1 MDCLFHDI
9 IAQELNISSKSVK
22 ATIQLLDE
30 GATVPFISRYRKE
43 VTGELDEVAV
53 RDIQLR
59 YEKLKE
65 ISKRKEYILEV
76 ISQQNALTP
85 ELKAKIENTFDSVA
99 LEDLFLPFKPKRR
112 TKAAVAR
119 EKGLEP
125 LAKMIMSQNVDN
137 VANVAQR
144 YVKGE
149 VDSIETAIAGALD
162 IIAEWISESESARSV
177 VRNVF
182 ERSAVISSQIAK
194 GKEAEAENYLNYKE
208 FSQSLRNCS
217 SYRYLAI
224 RRGEEEGLLKV
235 SISIDDESVIDRL
248 NKIFVKRH
256 TKSDVAELV
265 QKAVKDGYKRLL
277 RPSIETEISAIA
289 KSKADDKAINTF
301 SENLRQLLMA
311 PPLGRK
317 RVMGLDPGY
326 RTGCKVVCL
335 DEQGNLLHNDVIY
348 PCQPKND
355 IKGASRKV
363 SYLVEAYKIEAIAVG
378 NGTASRETERF
389 LINMRFP
396 HKVQVF
402 VVNESGASIYSASKV
417 AREEFPDKDVTVR
430 GAVSIGR
437 RLIDPLAELVKI
449 EPKSI
454 GVGQYQ
460 HDVDQTKLKDALDY
474 TVSSCVNLVGVN
486 VNTASTQ
493 LLSYVS
499 GIGSLLATNIV
510 KYRSENGDFRSREQ
524 LLDVPRMGAKSYQQC
539 AGFLRIPNA
548 DNVLDNTSVHP
559 ESYDVITRIADD
571 IGCSVEQL
579 IAQKEM
585 HSKIDLMKYVDD
597 KIGLPTLNDIM
608 HELEKP
614 GRDPRTAIKVF
625 SFDESLRTIEDVKPG
640 MVVNGIV
647 NNITDFGAFVD
658 IGVKESGLVHVSQ
671 LCDKFVSSPTDIV
684 SIHQH
689 VKVKVLD
696 VDLSRRRIS
705 LTMKNI
711 E

>member
-9 IAQELNISSKSVK
+9 IAKELNISSKSVK
-22 ATIQLLDE
+22 ATMQLLDE

-65 ISKRKEYILEV
+65 ISRRKEYVLEV

-85 ELKAKIENTFDSVA
+85 ELRTKIENTFDSVA
-99 LEDLFLPFKPKRR
+99 LEDLFLPYKPKRR
-112 TKAAVAR
+112 TRAAVAR

-125 LAKMIMSQNVDN
+125 LAKIIMSQNVDN
-137 VANVAQR
+137 VEIVAQR

-149 VDSIETAIAGALD
+149 VDSIETAISGALD

-182 ERSAVISSQIAK
+182 ERSAIISSQIAK
-194 GKEAEAENYLNYKE
+194 GKETDAENYLNYKD
-208 FSQSLRNCS
+208 FSQPLRNCS
-217 SYRYLAI
+217 SYRYLAM

-235 SISIDDESVIDRL
+235 SISIEDELAIDRI

-256 TKSDVAELV
+256 ATPDIAELL
-265 QKAVKDGYKRLL
+265 QKAVKDSYKRLI
-277 RPSIETEISAIA
+277 RPSIETEVSANA
-289 KSKADDKAINTF
+289 KSKADERAINTF

-317 RVMGLDPGY
+317 RVMGIDPGY

-363 SYLVEAYKIEAIAVG
+363 SYLVEAYKIDAIAVG

-389 LINMRFP
+389 LTNMRFP

-460 HDVDQTKLKDALDY
+460 HDVDQTKLKEALDY

-510 KYRSENGDFRSREQ
+510 KYRSENGDFKSREQ
-524 LLDVPRMGAKSYQQC
+524 LLNVPRMGAKSYQQC

-548 DNVLDNTSVHP
+548 NNILDNTSVHP
-559 ESYDVITRIADD
+559 ESYAVITRIADD

-585 HSKIDLMKYVDD
+585 HSKIDLMKYVDSNV
-597 KIGLPTLNDIM
+597 GLPTLKDIM

-614 GRDPRTAIKVF
+614 GRDPRSSIKVF
-625 SFDESLRTIEDVKPG
+625 SFDESLKTIDDVKPG

-647 NNITDFGAFVD
+647 NNITDFGVFVD
-658 IGVKESGLVHVSQ
+658 IGVKESGLVHISQ
-671 LCDKFVSSPTDIV
+671 LCEKFVSSPNDVV

-705 LTMKNI
+705 LTMKNV

>member
-1 MDCLFHDI
+1 MDYLFHDI

-22 ATIQLLDE
+22 ATMQLLDE

-65 ISKRKEYILEV
+65 ISRRKEYVLEV

-85 ELKAKIENTFDSVA
+85 ELRTKIENTFDSVA
-99 LEDLFLPFKPKRR
+99 LEDLFLPYKPKRR
-112 TKAAVAR
+112 TRAAVAR

-125 LAKMIMSQNVDN
+125 LAKIIMSQNVDN
-137 VANVAQR
+137 VEIVAQR

-149 VDSIETAIAGALD
+149 VDSIETAISGALD

-177 VRNVF
+177 VRNIF
-182 ERSAVISSQIAK
+182 ERSAIISSQIAK
-194 GKEAEAENYLNYKE
+194 GKEADAENYLNYKD
-208 FSQSLRNCS
+208 FSQPLRNCS
-217 SYRYLAI
+217 SYRYLAM

-235 SISIDDESVIDRL
+235 SISIEDELAIDQI

-256 TKSDVAELV
+256 ATPDIAELL
-265 QKAVKDGYKRLL
+265 QKAVKDSYKRLI
-277 RPSIETEISAIA
+277 RPSIETEVSANA
-289 KSKADDKAINTF
+289 KSKADERAINTF

-317 RVMGLDPGY
+317 RVMGIDPGY

-363 SYLVEAYKIEAIAVG
+363 SYLVEAYKIDAIAVG

-389 LINMRFP
+389 LTNMRFP

-460 HDVDQTKLKDALDY
+460 HDVDQTKLKEALDY

-510 KYRSENGDFRSREQ
+510 KYRSENGDFKSREQ
-524 LLDVPRMGAKSYQQC
+524 LLNVPRMGAKSYQQC

-548 DNVLDNTSVHP
+548 NNILDNTSVHP
-559 ESYDVITRIADD
+559 ESYAVITRIADD

-585 HSKIDLMKYVDD
+585 HSKIDLMKYVDSNV
-597 KIGLPTLNDIM
+597 GLPTLKDIM

-614 GRDPRTAIKVF
+614 GRDPRSSIKVF
-625 SFDESLRTIEDVKPG
+625 SFDESLKTIDDVKPG

-647 NNITDFGAFVD
+647 NNITDFGVFVD
-658 IGVKESGLVHVSQ
+658 IGVKESGLVHISQ
-671 LCDKFVSSPTDIV
+671 LCEKFVSSPNDVV

-705 LTMKNI
+705 LTMKNV

>member
-85 ELKAKIENTFDSVA
+85 ELKVKIENTFDSVA

-137 VANVAQR
+137 VENVAQR

-235 SISIDDESVIDRL
+235 SISIDDESAIDRL

-256 TKSDVAELV
+256 AKSDVAELV

-389 LINMRFP
+389 LTNMRFP

-705 LTMKNI
+705 LTMKDI